1 MPTGERDGV
10 SVAVSKAIDAV
21 VGSYH
26 PRTIGVLCTAFRVTD
41 NGLRFL

>member
-26 PRTIGVLCTAFRVTD
+26 PRTIGVT
-41 NGLRFL
+41 LRGISGHR